1 MASSLPSPAAAAV
14 ALPAEAPAAEASRR
28 RAWARFRRNRFAV
41 GSAALLALM
50 YLGALAGPRL
60 VPHGPEEIDLAS
72 RLAAPSR
79 AHPLG
84 TDETGRDVLARLVRG
99 ARVSLTVGLVAV
111 AISVTVGSVLGG
123 VGGYFGGA
131 IDSVAMRM
139 TDGMLAVP
147 VFFMAITVLAVFG
160 SSLANLVLVIG
171 FTSWMAVARVVRS
184 EVLRTVAL
192 EFVGAAR
199 ALGATHCRLLARH
212 VLPQAVPSIVV
223 AATLGVAQAI
233 LIESALSFLGLGVQ
247 PPTPS
252 WGNMLSDA
260 QSYIWTAP
268 QLGVYPGLLIFLSV
282 MAYNGL
288 GDGLRDAID
297 PHLRE

>member
-1 MASSLPSPAAAAV
+1 V
-14 ALPAEAPAAEASRR
+14 ATFVRPLAPAAPRSAEARETDAEPG

-41 GSAALLALM
+41 ASGAFLLVM
-50 YLGALAGPRL
+50 YVGAVAGPRL

-72 RLAAPSR
+72 RLAGPSR
-79 AHPLG
+79 VHLLG
-84 TDETGRDVLARLVRG
+84 TDETGRDVLGRLVHG

-111 AISVTVGSVLGG
+111 AISVTFGSLLGG

-131 IDSVAMRM
+131 IDSLAMRV
-139 TDGMLAVP
+139 TDGMLAIP

-160 SSLANLVLVIG
+160 ASLTNLILVIG
-171 FTSWMAVARVVRS
+171 FTSWMTVGRVVRS
-184 EVLRTVAL
+184 EVLRTTAL
-192 EFVGAAR
+192 EFIGAAR
-199 ALGATHCRLLARH
+199 ALGATHLRILARH

-233 LIESALSFLGLGVQ
+233 LTESALSFLGLGVQ

-260 QSYIWTAP
+260 QSYIWTSP

-297 PHLRE
+297 PHLRD